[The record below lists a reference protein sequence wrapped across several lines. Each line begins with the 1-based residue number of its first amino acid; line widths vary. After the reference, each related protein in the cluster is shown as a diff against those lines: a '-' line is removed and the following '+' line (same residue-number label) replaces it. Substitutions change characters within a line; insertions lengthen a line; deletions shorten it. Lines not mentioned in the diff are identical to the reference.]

1 MSDVY
6 EAPEAEESDIPENY
20 DEPEVEE
27 NEEESEEGDVE
38 AAAKPDKD
46 WRKIA
51 EDKQGQAAKER
62 SKRRAAE
69 QRAAELAERISK
81 LEAAATGKSDPLQ
94 SLVQQLREDDEDPIG
109 DLSSVKALAKQLI
122 AEREAEVQRE
132 AQTADQRRYIASLN
146 EAMNDSETDFR
157 ADNPDYD
164 DAAKHLRE
172 ALAEEYQDEGYTG
185 AQLQQKLAETLY
197 GIVGNALKAGNDPAE
212 VVYRRAKRYG
222 FTSAAVDAAQKKLQT
237 LAKTSRASGAVP
249 SGGVKG
255 QLSPQSV
262 ANLKGADFDKA
273 FAKLREQQRH

>member
-20 DEPEVEE
+20 DEPEAEGVEQE
-27 NEEESEEGDVE
+27 GEEEAE
-38 AAAKPDKD
+38 ASAEPAKD

-81 LEAAATGKSDPLQ
+81 LEAAANGKSDPLQ
-94 SLVQQLREDDEDPIG
+94 SLVQSLRDDDEDPIG

-122 AEREAEVQRE
+122 AEREEEVQRE
-132 AQTADQRRYIASLN
+132 AQNANQRRYIASLN
-146 EAMNDSETDFR
+146 EAMNDAETDFR
-157 ADNPDYD
+157 AENPDYD

-172 ALAEEYQDEGYTG
+172 ALAEEFQDEGYTG

-197 GIVGNALKAGNDPAE
+197 GIVGNALKAGNDPAA

-222 FTSAAVDAAQKKLQT
+222 FTSATVDAAQKKLQT

-262 ANLKGADFDKA
+262 ASLKGADFDKA
-273 FAKLREQQRH
+273 FARLREQQRH

>member
-20 DEPEVEE
+20 DEPEADAP
-27 NEEESEEGDVE
+27 EEEGEEGAE
-38 AAAKPDKD
+38 ASAQPAKD

-69 QRAAELAERISK
+69 QRAAELADRISK
-81 LEAAATGKSDPLQ
+81 LEAAANGKSDPLQ
-94 SLVQQLREDDEDPIG
+94 SLVQQLRDDDEDPIG
-109 DLSSVKALAKQLI
+109 DLTSVKALAKRLI
-122 AEREAEVQRE
+122 EEREEEVQRA
-132 AQTADQRRYIASLN
+132 AQTANQQRYITSLN
-146 EAMNDSETDFR
+146 EAMNDAETDFR
-157 ADNPDYD
+157 AENPDYD

-172 ALAEEYQDEGYTG
+172 ALSEEFQDEGYTG
-185 AQLQQKLAETLY
+185 SQLQQKLAETLY
-197 GIVGNALKAGNDPAE
+197 GIVGNALKAGNDPAA

-222 FTSAAVDAAQKKLQT
+222 FTSSEVDAAQKKLQT
-237 LAKTSRASGAVP
+237 LAKTSRAAGAVP
-249 SGGVKG
+249 SGGAKG